1 MDILVIK
8 RGKNS
13 MSAFVQAHLR
23 KIRISPRKL
32 NSVAKLIRRK
42 SFSDA
47 VSLLNGVKKS
57 CAIDVLKAVKSAASN
72 AENNMGLD
80 RGRLFVSEA
89 SVGRSIVLR
98 RLDIKG
104 RSRSGRISKPFSNL
118 RIVLS
123 LGDNEAG

>member
-1 MDILVIK
+1 
-8 RGKNS
+8 
-13 MSAFVQAHLR
+13 MSSFVQAHLR

-32 NSVAKLIRRK
+32 NGVAKLIRRK

-47 VSLLNGVKKS
+47 VSLLGGVKKS
-57 CAIDVLKAVKSAASN
+57 CAIDVLKAVKSAAAN

-80 RGRLFVSEA
+80 KGRLFVSEA

-123 LGDNEAG
+123 LGNEGSD